1 MVDFRDRGASG
12 AQGLQETSGQQK
24 SAVARPRF
32 VVFREKKRTGVTAR
46 PTLSGSGEQRS
57 SRCHNHGAF
66 LALVHE

>member
-1 MVDFRDRGASG
+1 MGCAG
-12 AQGLQETSGQQK
+12 KQENGGQQK

-32 VVFREKKRTGVTAR
+32 DVFRRKKRTGVTAR
-46 PTLSGSGEQRS
+46 PALSGSGEQRS